1 MVAEVEARVE
11 AAMAAHRAAMLDH
24 WAAQEQRVETMA
36 ARLEAKLAEV
46 ESRTEDSGLV
56 ERLSKVEER
65 VGHFRSDLAHK
76 AD

>member
-1 MVAEVEARVE
+1 MAAEVDARVE

-24 WAAQEQRVETMA
+24 WSAQEQWVETMA

-46 ESRTEDSGLV
+46 ESRAAESGQV

-65 VGHFRSDLAHK
+65 VGHLRSDLAHK
-76 AD
+76 AE